1 MLIITRQIILYDLV
15 FYLDMIYNFVFD
27 ILFHFVAS
35 HGLACP
41 ENIQAINGD
50 FSIKM
55 DFYACKKDL
64 EKQDHSLVAKIK
76 SQELQGDGVW
86 SANFDENGNI
96 IVTLKHYVRFV

>member
-1 MLIITRQIILYDLV
+1 M
-15 FYLDMIYNFVFD
+15 
-27 ILFHFVAS
+27 FHFVAS

-41 ENIQAINGD
+41 ENIPAINGD

-55 DFYACKKDL
+55 DFYACKEAL

-76 SQELQGDGVW
+76 SQELQGDDVW
-86 SANFDENGNI
+86 SANFDENGDI